1 MGDDGHVAAPEQV
14 CECVQMK
21 KLLLRVAVAL
31 WYTLTRPTTTDATA
45 EDAHDPVLGAPTAGL
60 GLEAKVRLQSAKM
73 TVLRDERN
81 HARAQVKELER
92 QLAAAQAASG
102 RWGDER
108 NRLQKALSKAEN
120 ESRANTKKL

>member
-1 MGDDGHVAAPEQV
+1 M
-14 CECVQMK
+14 
-21 KLLLRVAVAL
+21 
-31 WYTLTRPTTTDATA
+31 
-45 EDAHDPVLGAPTAGL
+45 LGAPTAGL

-120 ESRANTKKL
+120 ESRANQKKL